1 MEDYSMRYIQ
11 SEIVFCKPI
20 VFQCQRY
27 YLYNPGC
34 GSVIIGFVLKQPGG
48 GIMKN
53 RPVTTLFLLMSV
65 DGKISS
71 GASDML
77 DVDKD
82 WCTISGVKEGIHQ
95 YYEIEET
102 TALWSLNTGRV
113 MEKIGVNSR
122 TDTPEKIP
130 CNFVIIDNK
139 PHLNQNGIDYL
150 CRWVNKLYIITDNTK
165 HPALNM
171 HRDNLNILMQN
182 ELDLP
187 GLLEILKDKYQVEQ
201 LTIQSGGMMNCKFL
215 RHKLIDYVD
224 IVVAPL
230 LVGGKDTPTLIDG
243 EAISTQSQLDKL
255 GVLEL
260 KECKVLENSYIRL
273 TYQVIS

>member
-1 MEDYSMRYIQ
+1 MKKR
-11 SEIVFCKPI
+11 PI
-20 VFQCQRY
+20 
-27 YLYNPGC
+27 
-34 GSVIIGFVLKQPGG
+34 
-48 GIMKN
+48 
-53 RPVTTLFLLMSV
+53 TTLFLLMSV

-82 WCTISGVKEGIHQ
+82 WCTIPGVKEGLHQ

-122 TDTPEKIP
+122 IDTPQKIP

-150 CRWVNKLYIITDNTK
+150 CRWVNSLYIVTHNTE
-165 HPALNM
+165 HPALTMQRN
-171 HRDNLNILMQN
+171 NLNIIMQN

-187 GLLEILKDKYQVEQ
+187 GLLEILKNKYQVER
-201 LTIQSGGMMNCKFL
+201 LTIQSGGMMNCEFL
-215 RHKLIDYVD
+215 RHKLLDYVD

-243 EAISTQSQLDKL
+243 ESISLQSQLDKL
-255 GVLEL
+255 GVLWLE
-260 KECKVLENSYIRL
+260 KSEVLEDSYIRL
-273 TYQVIS
+273 TYKVIS